1 MKIRM
6 ILGCMYN
13 ALKLIF
19 HLTYLSIKALSRAS
33 QTANIKLQYSKEYC
47 GHFDFLNAR
56 SEGSGA
62 NVCPQAPLFG
72 VVVC

>member
-1 MKIRM
+1 M
-6 ILGCMYN
+6 
-13 ALKLIF
+13 
-19 HLTYLSIKALSRAS
+19 HLNLSFTLPFCQSKHDPEPVKQRTKS
-33 QTANIKLQYSKEYC
+33 YSTPMNC